1 MLLRIMAKSL
11 AKSGIRLSVLTLGS
25 RVLGLIREMTKA
37 SFLGTTALSDA
48 FSVAFMIPNLLR
60 RLFAENSISVAFIP
74 TFRQYLEED
83 NRKRTGEFLSA
94 MFTFLSFATTVA
106 VILGILA
113 TPLIVPLF
121 GIKTT
126 ETVFLTRV
134 MFPYLLVISIAAF
147 FQGILNGVKIFS
159 PSGFTPILFNGIII
173 IFTYA
178 FASAA
183 GNPARAMAYGV
194 LAGGAVQA
202 LFQLPYVL
210 KSGFRFSF
218 VPLKDAVSDPG
229 TRRVLKLIGPTIIGM
244 AAYQLND
251 LISGVLAGNAG
262 QGVLSSLQYSL
273 RLQELMLGIF
283 AVAIGTVIL
292 PDLSAFAARKSW
304 SDFNR
309 LLAQAINMIALI
321 MIPVTFY
328 ALVSGKNII
337 ILLFKNRQFSDE
349 SVALTLAAFTW
360 HIAGLYFIALNRVI
374 APAFYAQSDTK
385 SPTIAGIGSF
395 AANIVLA
402 LALVGPMKGGGIAL
416 ALSLASLANTA
427 FLFWFL
433 AKSKTVDFARMFRS
447 TGLYALK
454 LVAFSILAAVPI
466 WYFHDAIYAPFARYG
481 RLIGQG
487 VPLTISLFAF
497 AAVGFALLVATR
509 DKLTLAFMGKLKG
522 KLVR

>member
-1 MLLRIMAKSL
+1 
-11 AKSGIRLSVLTLGS
+11 
-25 RVLGLIREMTKA
+25 
-37 SFLGTTALSDA
+37 
-48 FSVAFMIPNLLR
+48 
-60 RLFAENSISVAFIP
+60 
-74 TFRQYLEED
+74 
-83 NRKRTGEFLSA
+83 
-94 MFTFLSFATTVA
+94 
-106 VILGILA
+106 
-113 TPLIVPLF
+113 
-121 GIKTT
+121 
-126 ETVFLTRV
+126 
-134 MFPYLLVISIAAF
+134 
-147 FQGILNGVKIFS
+147 
-159 PSGFTPILFNGIII
+159 
-173 IFTYA
+173 
-178 FASAA
+178 
-183 GNPARAMAYGV
+183 
-194 LAGGAVQA
+194 
-202 LFQLPYVL
+202 
-210 KSGFRFSF
+210 
-218 VPLKDAVSDPG
+218 
-229 TRRVLKLIGPTIIGM
+229 
-244 AAYQLND
+244 
-251 LISGVLAGNAG
+251 
-262 QGVLSSLQYSL
+262 VLSSLQYSL